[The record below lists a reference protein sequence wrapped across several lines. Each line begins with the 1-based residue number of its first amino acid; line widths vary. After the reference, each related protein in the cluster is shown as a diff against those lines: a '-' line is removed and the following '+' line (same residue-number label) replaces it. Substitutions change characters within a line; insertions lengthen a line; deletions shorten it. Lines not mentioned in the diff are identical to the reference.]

1 MSKKE
6 ISNEPIYY
14 GLYKLT
20 SKNRFWK
27 VYAIVL
33 SVILLLAIA
42 AGGLYLIFRPLT
54 PPEIIGK
61 NASAVVAIET
71 HTYGEDS
78 VLVGTGSGFI
88 VDGAG
93 YIVTNQ
99 HVISRGGNV
108 SVYTKDGKEYNA
120 RVIGSDA
127 FYDVAVLKIFSDEE
141 NYRFPTVEL
150 GKATDLT
157 VGEQIVAIGTPQE
170 RAYGWTST
178 VGVVSSAIRNFI
190 EYGEVKRYVQFDA
203 AVNGGNSGGPIFD
216 SRGRVVGI
224 VEKKVVDNEGMG
236 LAIPIETVR
245 ELIFSFIDDDRSKPQ
260 FGVEGVSVK
269 KDVEYFTEDDKI
281 YVIRLDEETGTK
293 YFLDENLNITELTDD
308 IAVNGEV
315 FIAEATGFKAS
326 SVFKSSG
333 AYGILEVGD
342 IVTGFDGLELV
353 YDDVNYPYEMI
364 IERLA
369 SKKAGDI
376 VEIVFVRNGETIT
389 DSIKLTPKN

>member
-1 MSKKE
+1 
-6 ISNEPIYY
+6 
-14 GLYKLT
+14 
-20 SKNRFWK
+20 
-27 VYAIVL
+27 
-33 SVILLLAIA
+33 
-42 AGGLYLIFRPLT
+42 
-54 PPEIIGK
+54 
-61 NASAVVAIET
+61 
-71 HTYGEDS
+71 
-78 VLVGTGSGFI
+78 
-88 VDGAG
+88 
-93 YIVTNQ
+93 
-99 HVISRGGNV
+99 
-108 SVYTKDGKEYNA
+108 
-120 RVIGSDA
+120 
-127 FYDVAVLKIFSDEE
+127 
-141 NYRFPTVEL
+141 
-150 GKATDLT
+150 
-157 VGEQIVAIGTPQE
+157 
-170 RAYGWTST
+170 
-178 VGVVSSAIRNFI
+178 
-190 EYGEVKRYVQFDA
+190 
-203 AVNGGNSGGPIFD
+203 
-216 SRGRVVGI
+216 
-224 VEKKVVDNEGMG
+224 MG

-376 VEIVFVRNGETIT
+376 VEIVFVRNGETFT
-389 DSIKLTPKN
+389 ESIKLIPKN